1 MQQRATVVGVKRFK
15 GEVEGNHYDT
25 CKVRIMFRVPPD
37 SENEAG
43 FNVIDV
49 RYGRS
54 EKFEGLA
61 RMPFPFEADLQ
72 FESVARNGRMEN
84 MLFEIKPVQ
93 QQKQG

>member
-25 CKVRIMFRVPPD
+25 CKVRVMMRVPPD
-37 SENEAG
+37 SENECG

-49 RYGRS
+49 RYGHSDRYES
-54 EKFEGLA
+54 LA
-61 RMPFPFEADLQ
+61 RMNFPFDADLV

-84 MLFEIKPVQ
+84 MLFEIKAVQ
-93 QQKQG
+93 TKQG